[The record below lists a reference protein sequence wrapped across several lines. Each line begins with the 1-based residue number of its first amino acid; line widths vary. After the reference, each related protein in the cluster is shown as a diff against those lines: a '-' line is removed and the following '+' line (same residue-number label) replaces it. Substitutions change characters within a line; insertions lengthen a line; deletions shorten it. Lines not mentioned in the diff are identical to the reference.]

1 MTVEAAAVRATSPGE
16 VPERRAAVKG
26 GDRPER
32 RRRSGA
38 PCFRRDGRSE
48 EARKIGAAILE
59 VLAGARTPTDA
70 ATDLGVSL
78 PRYYQLEARGLEGL
92 VQACEPRERG
102 RKKTPENDL
111 EKTRRELGKLQ
122 RECAR
127 NQALLRVAQRT
138 VGLSSPPKAPA
149 KPEPGRKRKKR
160 RATAR
165 ALKAAEVLKRE
176 AGGGSPMEKG
186 GRAGDDGAPGHDV
199 R

>member
-1 MTVEAAAVRATSPGE
+1 MTVEAAAIRAAVPGE
-16 VPERRAAVKG
+16 VRPASKGDERPGRQ
-26 GDRPER
+26 R
-32 RRRSGA
+32 RGRA
-38 PCFRRDGRSE
+38 PCFRREGRSD
-48 EARKIGAAILE
+48 EARKTGAAILE

-92 VQACEPRERG
+92 IHACEPRGRG
-102 RKKTPENDL
+102 RKKTPENEL
-111 EKTRRELGKLQ
+111 EKTKREFGRLQ

-138 VGLSSPPKAPA
+138 VGLSPPPKAPS

-186 GRAGDDGAPGHDV
+186 GRAGDDGAPGRDV